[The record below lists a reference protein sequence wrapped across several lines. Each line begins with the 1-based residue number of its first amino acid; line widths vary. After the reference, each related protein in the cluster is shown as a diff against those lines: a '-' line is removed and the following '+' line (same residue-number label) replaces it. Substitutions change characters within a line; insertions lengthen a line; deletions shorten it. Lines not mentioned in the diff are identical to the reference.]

1 MAIVTGVESS
11 MEKSKEFLRV
21 YSMLIRAAQQRGFV
35 TDGDV
40 ADLMGIAAEE
50 RRSSKSTAKMLALIS
65 SRERRSGR
73 PMLSAVV
80 LSASSHRPLRTF
92 HTCANTLGLL
102 PSGLTKDQQDAFW
115 RAELQRVYDEWSD

>member
-1 MAIVTGVESS
+1 MGVVTGIESS
-11 MEKSKEFLRV
+11 MEKSKEFLRI

-40 ADLMGIAAEE
+40 AEVMGIACEG
-50 RRSSKSTAKMLALIS
+50 RRKSGSTARMLELIS

-80 LSASSHRPLRTF
+80 ISESSHKPLRTF
-92 HTCANTLGLL
+92 HKAANNLGLL
-102 PSGLTKDQQDAFW
+102 PSGLTKQQQEAFW
-115 RAELQRVYDEWSD
+115 MAELERVFDEWSE